1 MQRTL
6 FLVKPDGVQR
16 GLVGAIVARLER
28 RGLKLIGLKMMRI
41 SNDVAARHYAEHQ
54 GKPFFDGL
62 IAFITSGPVVAMIW
76 EGREAVTV
84 VRSLMGATDPLKAS
98 PGTIRGDLAL
108 DLGMNLIH
116 GSDSPARADTEI
128 ALFFSQGEL
137 HDYERTV
144 DRSIREKHQRA
155 PVWKGGRPSEPR
167 CGKASAIV
175 TRVTVIGS
183 AG

>member
-6 FLVKPDGVQR
+6 VLVKPDGVQR
-16 GLVGAIVARLER
+16 GLVGVIVARLER
-28 RGLKLIGLKMMRI
+28 RGLKLTGLKMMRI
-41 SNDVAARHYAEHQ
+41 SKEVAARHYAEHQ

-84 VRSLMGATDPLKAS
+84 VRSLMGTTDPLKAS

-116 GSDSPARADTEI
+116 GSDSPARAETEI
-128 ALFFSQGEL
+128 ALFFERGEL
-137 HDYERTV
+137 HEYDRTA
-144 DRSIREKHQRA
+144 DRWIRE
-155 PVWKGGRPSEPR
+155 
-167 CGKASAIV
+167 
-175 TRVTVIGS
+175 
-183 AG
+183 

>member
-6 FLVKPDGVQR
+6 VLVKPDGVQR
-16 GLVGAIVARLER
+16 GLIGVIIGRLER
-28 RGLKLIGLKMMRI
+28 RGLKLVALKMMRI
-41 SNDVAARHYAEHQ
+41 TTEVAARHYAEHQ
-54 GKPFFDGL
+54 AKPFYDGL

-84 VRSLMGATDPLKAS
+84 VRSLIGATDPLKAS

-116 GSDSPARADTEI
+116 GSDSAARAETEI
-128 ALFFSQGEL
+128 ALFFNAGEL

-144 DRSIREKHQRA
+144 DRWIRE
-155 PVWKGGRPSEPR
+155 
-167 CGKASAIV
+167 
-175 TRVTVIGS
+175 
-183 AG
+183 

>member
-6 FLVKPDGVQR
+6 VLVKPDGVQR

-41 SNDVAARHYAEHQ
+41 SKEVAAHHYAEHQ

-84 VRSLMGATDPLKAS
+84 VRSLMGATDPLKAG

-116 GSDSPARADTEI
+116 GSDSPDRAETEI
-128 ALFFSQGEL
+128 ALFFERGEL
-137 HDYERTV
+137 HEYDRTA
-144 DRSIREKHQRA
+144 DRWIRE
-155 PVWKGGRPSEPR
+155 
-167 CGKASAIV
+167 
-175 TRVTVIGS
+175 
-183 AG
+183 

>member
-6 FLVKPDGVQR
+6 VLVKPDGVQR
-16 GLVGAIVARLER
+16 GLIGRIVARLEQ
-28 RGLKLIGLKMMRI
+28 RGLKLVAMKMMRI
-41 SNDVAARHYAEHQ
+41 SRELAGRHYAEHR
-54 GKPFFDGL
+54 GKPFYDGL

-84 VRSLMGATDPLKAS
+84 VRSVMGSTDPLKAA

-116 GSDSPARADTEI
+116 GSDSVDRAESEM
-128 ALFFSQGEL
+128 ALFFSADEL

-144 DRSIREKHQRA
+144 DRWIRE
-155 PVWKGGRPSEPR
+155 
-167 CGKASAIV
+167 
-175 TRVTVIGS
+175 
-183 AG
+183 